1 MANLV
6 DTIKDRMKFPEK
18 LELAPGDRR
27 LLEKLEASAQKLIK
41 ERESQEQTLHEIK
54 DMLHTS
60 TKDFQLDMDALVGR
74 IEKAADGEKLIRRM
88 EETLNTDVLVQKIE
102 NALDTEKLLKEL
114 EKTMDK
120 KMVDSDKLLRKIE
133 NTVEKEGSGVKA
145 LVEDRSNDMA
155 AKLGSLKAS
164 GKDEELLKQ
173 LGMVLEQVRASEK
186 RVEKQFRGVKIMTG
200 LAIWTS
206 LLTLAVLVA
215 RILEFI

>member
-74 IEKAADGEKLIRRM
+74 IEKAADG
-88 EETLNTDVLVQKIE
+88 
-102 NALDTEKLLKEL
+102 EKLLKEL